1 VAPRPK
7 AGGVAPYHHG
17 NLRHAL
23 IAEGRRALEEIG
35 VHELG
40 LRYLARMVGVSE
52 AAPSRHFAGKEGLLA
67 AIAADGFRELAA
79 RRAEILTSADDNLT
93 KTYRMMRTY
102 LEFARRHK
110 GLFNLMIGPRLLAR
124 DGYPELAEESSKSF
138 RLFSTCVEKLALEYG
153 WEESTLPLVTHA
165 AWSTEHGLAMLIV
178 SDRVPR
184 SDFPIV
190 VEDMIQYS
198 ISLFLSAVTGGPS
211 RLKDLIARLRV

>member
-1 VAPRPK
+1 
-7 AGGVAPYHHG
+7 
-17 NLRHAL
+17 L

-40 LRYLARMVGVSE
+40 LRYVARMVGVSE

-67 AIAADGFRELAA
+67 AIAADGFRELAT
-79 RRAEILTSADDNLT
+79 RRTEILTSGDSNLT

-102 LEFARRHK
+102 VEFAGRHK

-124 DGYPELAEESSKSF
+124 DGYPELTEESSKSF
-138 RLFSTCVEKLALEYG
+138 RLFSTSVEKLALEHG

-184 SDFPIV
+184 SDFPIA

-198 ISLFLSAVTGGPS
+198 ISMFLSAVTGGPS
-211 RLKDLIARLRV
+211 RLKDLIAQLRA